1 MNKRLN
7 FIRNVQKTLN
17 KDDDNDSNNNKD
29 NSNNDK
35 KDNLVSMQWMGKR
48 NVKKYE
54 VEAFSLSRMS
64 WMSIDISMWL
74 QIEKIPIG

>member
-48 NVKKYE
+48 NVKK
-54 VEAFSLSRMS
+54 
-64 WMSIDISMWL
+64 
-74 QIEKIPIG
+74 